1 MADKHSYRETEQDD
15 LTDTPQRFISAH
27 EVALEAGVSRS
38 AVSRTFTPGA
48 SVSPATRKKV
58 LKAAEK
64 LGYQVNDLARG
75 LLANRSRIVGMI
87 AADPDSPFRSRQ
99 IAALSRR
106 LAARGSVPV
115 LIPTGQ
121 HGENLSAAHE
131 TLLRYRAEATVVL
144 SGMPSS
150 SFVELAQRN
159 GQTLI
164 LVGRTEEGADHIHIN
179 NRLAAETAVDIFAA
193 RGMKRLGLITSNV
206 GSRNLVERQEAYIAR
221 AKSLGLQISMQRGE
235 LTDYDGGFAAASLL
249 LGEKER
255 VEGIFCVNDLMAFG
269 LMDCARDVFSLSIPD
284 DISVIGFDN
293 VAEARWGA
301 YRLTTFDQNAERLS
315 AEIIR
320 LLDERQAAPNAPPRM
335 VTLDIPLILR
345 GSVRALKPENG
356 TRGVGE

>member
-1 MADKHSYRETEQDD
+1 MPDKEIQREHDIADS
-15 LTDTPQRFISAH
+15 LPRFISAH

-48 SVSPATRKKV
+48 SVSPATREKV

-179 NRLAAETAVDIFAA
+179 NRLAAETAVEIFAA
-193 RGMKRLGLITSNV
+193 RGMKKLGLITSNV
-206 GSRNLVERQEAYIAR
+206 GSLNLVEREEAFVAKS
-221 AKSLGLQISMQRGE
+221 KSLGLSVSVQRGE
-235 LTDYDGGFAAASLL
+235 LTDYDGGYGAASLM
-249 LGEKER
+249 LGERER

-269 LMDCARDVFSLSIPD
+269 MMDCARDVFNLSIPD
-284 DISVIGFDN
+284 DVSVIGFDN

-320 LLDERQAAPNAPPRM
+320 LLDERQTAPNAPPQ
-335 VTLDIPLILR
+335 TIILELPLILR
-345 GSVRALKPENG
+345 SSVRPLKNDRSVREIQQQ
-356 TRGVGE
+356 

>member
-1 MADKHSYRETEQDD
+1 MPDKETQREHDIADS
-15 LTDTPQRFISAH
+15 LPRFISAH

-48 SVSPATRKKV
+48 SVSPATREKV

-179 NRLAAETAVDIFAA
+179 NRLVPETAVEIFAG
-193 RGMKRLGLITSNV
+193 RGRSNV
-206 GSRNLVERQEAYIAR
+206 GSLNLVEREEAFVAKS
-221 AKSLGLQISMQRGE
+221 KSLGLSVSVQRGE
-235 LTDYDGGFAAASLL
+235 LTDYDGGYGAASLM
-249 LGEKER
+249 LGERER

-269 LMDCARDVFSLSIPD
+269 MMDCARDVFNLSIPD
-284 DISVIGFDN
+284 DVSVIGFDN

-320 LLDERQAAPNAPPRM
+320 LLDERQTAPNAPPQTIM
-335 VTLDIPLILR
+335 LELPLILR
-345 GSVRALKPENG
+345 SSVRPIKNDRSVREIQQQ
-356 TRGVGE
+356 